1 MEFLWKQRFVS
12 SAEKGNYFFNC
23 RLMGMFDLTLL
34 TFSSTDTSII
44 DCPVDRAPIHS
55 KDIKKYLFRNCT

>member
-1 MEFLWKQRFVS
+1 MRTMEFLWKQRFVS
-12 SAEKGNYFFNC
+12 SAEKSNYFFNC
-23 RLMGMFDLTLL
+23 HFFLS
-34 TFSSTDTSII
+34 TFSGTDTSII